1 MFGSWEEET
10 IAITD
15 SAPTTLPPVVGVNVT
30 LKVALWPDVRVRRQ
44 TRTTQLKLTSARP
57 DLRNA
62 QACAVRVGESFRLC
76 LTVTHRH
83 FTKTDD
89 RWICRKLTGGHRCV

>member
-30 LKVALWPDVRVRRQ
+30 LKVALWPDVRV
-44 TRTTQLKLTSARP
+44 S
-57 DLRNA
+57 
-62 QACAVRVGESFRLC
+62 GRLGP
-76 LTVTHRH
+76 LN
-83 FTKTDD
+83 
-89 RWICRKLTGGHRCV
+89 